1 MTERKRIQRALEPLH
16 ASDDTLEEVFAMIE
30 RDKAVKHLKH
40 TGRNTLRT
48 VTVAAAL
55 VLALSVTAYA
65 VGEYTGFFETVFGG
79 QDAGKQTYDMPLDS
93 WDEDGKQRTM
103 EIVTE
108 GQPVDQDMAQRVLD
122 GSVAEGASVTAGDVT
137 CTVENIV
144 IADNGVGALTY
155 TVENPNGLPDMT
167 VTDPVWGYFYW
178 DNAYEGSA
186 GGKIGLADAPI
197 LCLLGE
203 GVRGEMV
210 DERTALVSA
219 TETKIEATV
228 YMALFGE
235 ESWPDALD
243 VYFFMDEKR
252 DPVEEY
258 KLTLSLPEP
267 AETTALAAEG
277 GWSARLSPMGL
288 VIAPP
293 EGNPYGNDY
302 GFGDLIL
309 HMTDG
314 SEYPVELAEPYTV
327 NSRVGTVDGG
337 ITRWVFNRLVDP
349 AAVESIT
356 AVGDGNGYQ
365 DENGQPVPYDQAWV
379 EVEPELVG
387 DTWTSSTALREGLT
401 EMNVALDLTFTK

>member
-65 VGEYTGFFETVFGG
+65 VGEYTGFFETVFGDE
-79 QDAGKQTYDMPLDS
+79 DAGKQTYDLPLDS
-93 WDEDGKQRTM
+93 WDDEGNQRTM

-108 GQPVDQDMAQRVLD
+108 GQPVDQETAQRVLD
-122 GSVAEGASVTAGDVT
+122 GSVAGGASVTAGGVT
-137 CTVENIV
+137 CAVENIV
-144 IADNGVGALTY
+144 LADNGVGALTY
-155 TVENPNGLPDMT
+155 TVEAPDGLPDMT
-167 VTDPVWGYFYW
+167 VTDQVWGYFYW
-178 DNAYEGSA
+178 DDGYDISADGDLGLLNAPLLFIPGD
-186 GGKIGLADAPI
+186 GG
-197 LCLLGE
+197 
-203 GVRGEMV
+203 MV

-228 YMALFGE
+228 YMALFGDE
-235 ESWPDALD
+235 TWPDALD
-243 VYFFMDEKR
+243 VYFFLDEDQDR
-252 DPVEEY
+252 AEAY
-258 KLTLSLPEP
+258 KLTLALPEP
-267 AETTALAAEG
+267 AQTTVLTADG
-277 GWSARLSPMGL
+277 GWTAKLSPMGL
-288 VIAPP
+288 VIEPP
-293 EGNPYGNDY
+293 ADNPYGNDY
-302 GFGDLIL
+302 GFGDLVV

-314 SEYPVELAEPYTV
+314 SEYVVELAEPYTV

-337 ITRWVFNRLVDP
+337 IKRWVFNRLVDP
-349 AAVESIT
+349 AAVESVT

-365 DENGQPVPYDQAWV
+365 DADGSPVPYDQAWV